1 MEQLQAEE
9 EQRQRRI
16 NTLDARTIFDFIC
29 QTEQGVP
36 RTYNRWIMLLERY
49 TKDVGFETAFE
60 IKGDVLLTT
69 IDEAIVALGQH
80 GVEATPVLRQE
91 RLIDDFGVIV
101 RNTLKIE
108 LHVKRTRP
116 LRRTL

>member
-36 RTYNRWIMLLERY
+36 RTYSRWIMLLERY

-80 GVEATPVLRQE
+80 GLQVTP
-91 RLIDDFGVIV
+91 RLMRESVTDDWGVIV
-101 RNTLKIE
+101 SNTSKIE